1 MKNILLYAVSS
12 FVKWMRFLKLN
23 KYKKYI
29 RDIGYLINIL
39 IEEPFLFDILFKI
52 KYIKNL

>member
-29 RDIGYLINIL
+29 RDIGCLINIL
-39 IEEPFLFDILFKI
+39 IE
-52 KYIKNL
+52 

>member
-1 MKNILLYAVSS
+1 MKNILLYVVSS

-39 IEEPFLFDILFKI
+39 IE
-52 KYIKNL
+52 